1 MFKKFSWGHGIALA
15 LASFIIFILY
25 MVIYFGNGMKNAEMV
40 SDNYYD
46 DELNYQQVIDAK
58 SNAEKLAVKP
68 IYLQNQS
75 GITITFPKEITPDNK
90 KASFVL
96 YRTDDANLDIKKEMQ
111 LDVNNSFNIPSKIIS
126 KGSYTLMLKWQIE
139 KKKYQLDYS
148 VLWK

>member
-111 LDVNNSFNIPSKIIS
+111 LDANNSFNIPSKILS